1 MSGNDWSREEVEA
14 TVQDY
19 LEMASSWLAGTA
31 FNKAAHRRALQSK
44 LNDRSEKSVEFK
56 YRNIS
61 AALIDADFP
70 YIPGYTPLFNYQG
83 LLAEVLM
90 DRLSASPTLLAIA
103 ASDADAPIVVP
114 EVEDILSVL
123 TTKPKPP
130 VLDSKIREHLPIRP
144 KLTTNYVEREARN
157 RSLGAAGEQFVINF
171 ERARLA
177 FAGKEALAAKIEH
190 TASVKGDY
198 EGYDILSFEE
208 SGAER
213 LIEVKTTKYGLET
226 PFFVSRNEVAISER
240 HAHEYQ
246 VYRLFEF
253 RAAPRL
259 YTLPG
264 SIGTTCQLSAAT
276 YLARPK

>member
-31 FNKAAHRRALQSK
+31 FNKAAHRRAVLAK
-44 LNDRSEKSVEFK
+44 LNGRSEKSVEFK

-70 YIPGYTPLFNYQG
+70 YIPGYAPLFNYQG

-90 DRLSASPTLLAIA
+90 ERLSNSPTLLAIA
-103 ASDADAPIVVP
+103 AADADAPIVVP
-114 EVEDILSVL
+114 EVHDILAAL

-130 VLDSKIREHLPIRP
+130 ALDGKVREAVPFRP

-157 RSLGAAGEQFVINF
+157 RFLGSAGEQFVLNF
-171 ERARLA
+171 ERARLVL
-177 FAGKEALAAKIEH
+177 AGKEMLAAKIEH
-190 TASVKGDY
+190 TAMVRGDY

-226 PFFVSRNEVAISER
+226 PFFVSRNEVATSER

-259 YTLPG
+259 YTLAG
-264 SIGTTCQLSAAT
+264 SIGATCHMSAAT

>member
-19 LEMASSWLAGTA
+19 LEMTSSWLAGTS
-31 FNKAAHRRALQSK
+31 FNKAAHRRALQAK

-90 DRLSASPTLLAIA
+90 ERLSASPTLLAIA
-103 ASDADAPIVVP
+103 AADADAPIVVP
-114 EVEDILSVL
+114 EVQDILAVL
-123 TTKPKPP
+123 AAKPKPP
-130 VLDSKIREHLPIRP
+130 ALEGKIRENVPLWP

-157 RSLGAAGEQFVINF
+157 RSLGLAGEKFVINF
-171 ERARLA
+171 ERARLV
-177 FAGKEALAAKIEH
+177 FAGKDSLAAKIEH
-190 TASVKGDY
+190 TSMVKGDY

-213 LIEVKTTKYGLET
+213 LIEVKTTKYGLQT
-226 PFFVSRNEVAISER
+226 PFFVSRNEVETSER
-240 HAHEYQ
+240 HSHEYQ

-259 YTLPG
+259 YTLTG
-264 SIGTTCQLSAAT
+264 SIDASCQLSAAT